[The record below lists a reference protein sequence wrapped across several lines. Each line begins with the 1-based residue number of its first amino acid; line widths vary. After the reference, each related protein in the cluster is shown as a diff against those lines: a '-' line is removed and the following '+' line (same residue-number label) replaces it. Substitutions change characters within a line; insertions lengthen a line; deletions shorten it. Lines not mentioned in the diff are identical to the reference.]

1 MSNSLFLDF
10 EFSEVTEEKVKLVCC
25 TTITEDGETIEWW
38 LHKNA
43 EKQNELKK
51 YLKKFDLHV
60 SYAAIAEA
68 RSFYSLGLNPL
79 SYEWIDLFL
88 EYRCLT
94 NHNDEL
100 AYGEQLVDGKVS
112 HKFKPKPKWERT
124 EEDSKTGFKPT
135 HSLAEASFKLLGIIR
150 DTEHKEAMR
159 KLIIS
164 NPESYTK
171 EQQAA
176 IMAYCTEDV
185 KDLKPMFLKMKEKYK
200 ELDYKIEGEE
210 TLISEMKLR
219 GRFSALTAIMESKGY
234 PIDIKK
240 TKNFSKHVGNILFD
254 CQREINN
261 LFPEIKPFRWNKKN
275 QKYTWDQ
282 NATRDWVEKN
292 HDVNGWVKT
301 DTGNI
306 SLALEAFTRFYDF
319 KHDYPTDNFGAQMV
333 RYLKLKQT
341 LYGFV
346 PSPDKEKKTFWH
358 SVGSDGRVRPYT
370 NIYGAQSSRSQP
382 SSTGFMF
389 LKPAWMRALVQPA
402 EGKAMAGID
411 YGSQEF
417 FLSALLSSDDEMIDA
432 YLSGDP
438 YFAFAKKSGAVPAD
452 AKKEDYKT
460 VRDLFKATV
469 LGISY
474 LMTKYGLA
482 IKLTSDTGQVW
493 TEDGAQDQIDL
504 FYSTFPCLKEY
515 QNWLLDIY
523 KEDKYLKLPCL
534 AKGTWIHTKSGR
546 KKIEDISSEDEIWD
560 GAKWVKS
567 EGTVSRGE
575 KDVIL
580 IEGENILAT
589 PNHLF
594 LINNCW
600 MTAVELRERDFQYR
614 NREPVSGDGRLL
626 ALKENVAKPGLS
638 YAAAYVELKERLGS
652 GICTMEMLKPVLDA
666 LNLSVPKDQTGPTAS
681 AKFLMTNIFGKN
693 GGPVITMQKK
703 GVKIPLTRNSRGM
716 VLEAFNSAS
725 NPLEIS
731 WNILLRSMAID
742 SGMEHSIELIT
753 TNLICPETYE
763 LLANWRTI
771 KTEVFDLINCGPD
784 NRYQSQY
791 LISHNCGWYMWG
803 DNPNFRSASNMP
815 IQGFGASVLRKAVDL
830 AFERGLYVPF
840 TLHDAVYIEYNVGEE
855 YKIKILADCM
865 REAFV
870 HYLEEDKKEFGSKIK
885 LDPFAWSPN
894 YEKDSEI
901 EVEGMKIPISN
912 LYIDSRSEKD
922 YLAFSKYFED
932 ESGDLL

>member
-1 MSNSLFLDF
+1 MSKSLFLDF

-43 EKQNELKK
+43 DKQNELKK
-51 YLKKFDLHV
+51 YLKKFDLHI

-135 HSLAEASFKLLGIIR
+135 HSLAEASFKLLGVIR

-159 KLIIS
+159 KLIIN

-185 KDLKPMFLKMKEKYK
+185 KDLKPMFIKMKEKYK

-282 NATRDWVEKN
+282 NATRDWIEKN
-292 HDVNGWVKT
+292 HDVNCWMKT

-358 SVGSDGRVRPYT
+358 SVGSDGRVRPHT

-452 AKKEDYKT
+452 AKREDHKA

-515 QNWLLDIY
+515 QNWLMDIY
-523 KEDKYLKLPCL
+523 KEDKYLKLP
-534 AKGTWIHTKSGR
+534 
-546 KKIEDISSEDEIWD
+546 
-560 GAKWVKS
+560 
-567 EGTVSRGE
+567 
-575 KDVIL
+575 
-580 IEGENILAT
+580 
-589 PNHLF
+589 
-594 LINNCW
+594 
-600 MTAVELRERDFQYR
+600 
-614 NREPVSGDGRLL
+614 
-626 ALKENVAKPGLS
+626 
-638 YAAAYVELKERLGS
+638 
-652 GICTMEMLKPVLDA
+652 
-666 LNLSVPKDQTGPTAS
+666 
-681 AKFLMTNIFGKN
+681 
-693 GGPVITMQKK
+693 
-703 GVKIPLTRNSRGM
+703 
-716 VLEAFNSAS
+716 
-725 NPLEIS
+725 
-731 WNILLRSMAID
+731 
-742 SGMEHSIELIT
+742 
-753 TNLICPETYE
+753 
-763 LLANWRTI
+763 
-771 KTEVFDLINCGPD
+771 
-784 NRYQSQY
+784 
-791 LISHNCGWYMWG
+791 CGWYMWG

>member
-1 MSNSLFLDF
+1 MSKELFLDF

-25 TTITEDGETIEWW
+25 STITSGGYTIEWW
-38 LHKNA
+38 LHKDP
-43 EKQNELKK
+43 EKQKELKK
-51 YLKKFDLHV
+51 YLRGFDV
-60 SYAAIAEA
+60 FISYSAIAEA
-68 RSFYSLGLNPL
+68 RSFYSLDLNPL

-94 NHNDEL
+94 NHNDDL
-100 AYGEQLVDGKVS
+100 AYGDQLVDGKVVA
-112 HKFKPKPKWERT
+112 KFKPKPKWERT
-124 EEDSKTGFKPT
+124 EEDSKSGFKPT
-135 HSLAEASFKLLGIIR
+135 HSLAEATFKLLGTIR
-150 DTEHKEAMR
+150 DTEHKEKMR

-164 NPESYTK
+164 NPASYSP
-171 EQQAA
+171 EDRLA

-185 KDLKPMFLKMKEKYK
+185 KDLKPMFIKVKEKYK

-219 GRFSALTAIMESKGY
+219 GRFSALTSIMESKGY

-261 LFPEIKPFRWNKKN
+261 LFPEIRPFRWNKKN

-292 HDVNGWVKT
+292 HDVNGWMKT

-452 AKKEDYKT
+452 AKKEDHKA

-523 KEDKYLKLPCL
+523 KEDKYLKLP
-534 AKGTWIHTKSGR
+534 
-546 KKIEDISSEDEIWD
+546 
-560 GAKWVKS
+560 
-567 EGTVSRGE
+567 
-575 KDVIL
+575 
-580 IEGENILAT
+580 
-589 PNHLF
+589 
-594 LINNCW
+594 
-600 MTAVELRERDFQYR
+600 
-614 NREPVSGDGRLL
+614 
-626 ALKENVAKPGLS
+626 
-638 YAAAYVELKERLGS
+638 
-652 GICTMEMLKPVLDA
+652 
-666 LNLSVPKDQTGPTAS
+666 
-681 AKFLMTNIFGKN
+681 
-693 GGPVITMQKK
+693 
-703 GVKIPLTRNSRGM
+703 
-716 VLEAFNSAS
+716 
-725 NPLEIS
+725 
-731 WNILLRSMAID
+731 
-742 SGMEHSIELIT
+742 
-753 TNLICPETYE
+753 
-763 LLANWRTI
+763 
-771 KTEVFDLINCGPD
+771 
-784 NRYQSQY
+784 
-791 LISHNCGWYMWG
+791 CGWYMWG